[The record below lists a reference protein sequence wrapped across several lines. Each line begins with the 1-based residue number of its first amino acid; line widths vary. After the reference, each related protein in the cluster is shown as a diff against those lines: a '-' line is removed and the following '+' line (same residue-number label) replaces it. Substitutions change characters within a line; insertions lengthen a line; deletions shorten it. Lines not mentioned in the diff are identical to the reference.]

1 MNVHKETA
9 VHIVVITAFGMGIT
23 IYKLK
28 FLYCLR
34 NGIRAKTY
42 RYLQAM
48 FYVHQ
53 LIERG
58 GYAKGGMN
66 GQLPYMKELVA
77 ADVRIVQTKKF

>member
-28 FLYCLR
+28 TPHCPK
-34 NGIRAKTY
+34 NGIRTKTY
-42 RYLQAM
+42 HYPRAM

-53 LIERG
+53 LIEHG
-58 GYAKGGMN
+58 GCAKTDTN
-66 GQLPYMKELVA
+66 GRILYVKELA
-77 ADVRIVQTKKF
+77 AAVVRIVQTKEF